1 MLLFLRGRMGDTLY
15 VRFAFG
21 TMATFQQKDCFMPQQ
36 LLLAAC
42 SFEVSAKDG
51 RIQLLPYG
59 EFRAVD
65 GRPFDA
71 PAWYLTETN
80 GRDVADLANQ
90 SRTQLVVD
98 YEHQTLHKEKNGQ
111 PAPAAG
117 WMRWVEFTPK
127 GLFADVEWTDKA
139 ATLIK
144 NREYRYISAVFAY
157 DTQGYVRKLFH
168 AALTNYPALD
178 GMDEAIAAASAQFL
192 TPTEHH
198 PMNELLQ
205 QLFGLPNAN
214 EDELKTA
221 LNALLAAKPQ
231 NVALS
236 ADVFAQLADKDS
248 KIAALSAQATQAA
261 QPDLT
266 KYAPVSV
273 VQELQNQVAA
283 LTAQRDAD
291 KGSELITAA
300 LSAGK
305 LLPAQKEWAE
315 SVLKQPN
322 GLAFLTGFLQ
332 NAQPIAALNQS
343 QTQAQNVSGSLN
355 TVALTAEEKAA
366 AKMLGMTESEYA
378 QQHHSHEDKK

>member
-1 MLLFLRGRMGDTLY
+1 
-15 VRFAFG
+15 
-21 TMATFQQKDCFMPQQ
+21 MPKHKQ
-36 LLLAAC
+36 LALAAC
-42 SFEVSAKDG
+42 SFEVSAQGG

-71 PAWYLTETN
+71 PAWFLTETN

-98 YEHQTLHKEKNGQ
+98 YEHQTLYKEQNGQ

-127 GLFADVEWTDKA
+127 GLFADVEWTNKA
-139 ATLIK
+139 AALIQ

-168 AALTNYPALD
+168 AALTNNPALD
-178 GMDEAIAAASAQFL
+178 GMDEVLAAASVQFN
-192 TPTEHH
+192 PNPQMEQN

-214 EDELKTA
+214 EDELKAA
-221 LNALLAAKPQ
+221 LSALLAAKPQ
-231 NVALS
+231 TVALN
-236 ADVFAQLADKDS
+236 ADLFTQLAEKDQC
-248 KIAALSAQATQAA
+248 IAALSVQKPSA

-266 KYAPVSV
+266 QFAPVSV
-273 VQELQNQVAA
+273 VQDLQNQIAA

-291 KGSELITAA
+291 KGAELIAAA

-315 SVLKQPN
+315 NVLKQPN
-322 GLAFLTGFLQ
+322 GLAFLTGWIEQ
-332 NAQPIAALNQS
+332 AQPIAALNQS

-355 TVALTAEEKAA
+355 VVALSVEEQAA
-366 AKMLGMTESEYA
+366 AKMLGMSHAEFGKLKTENKE
-378 QQHHSHEDKK
+378 